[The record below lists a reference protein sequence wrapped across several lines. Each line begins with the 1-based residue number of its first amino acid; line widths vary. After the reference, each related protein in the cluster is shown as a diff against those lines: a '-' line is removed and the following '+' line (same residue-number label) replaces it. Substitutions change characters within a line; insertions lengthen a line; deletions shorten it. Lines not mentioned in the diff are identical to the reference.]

1 MSSKE
6 RVIAALEHREPD
18 RVPVGEMAIDFELT
32 ERALGRPTLYR
43 SKWSEY
49 TALWNGR
56 RDEIVAS
63 YGRDIVDL
71 VRHFDL
77 DYLAIPL
84 GPARQATYEPPEFVG
99 EYSWRDAA
107 GRTWQYSPESEGHAM
122 CIDPIDMTADDIVMP
137 PDPAPVDWSRLEHF
151 EYIVKELGKS
161 HFIMGRV
168 PAGLFPWQET
178 LGSVDG
184 FLLKMY
190 DEPAFVE
197 RAVEA
202 QTRHAIA
209 YAQAMLEIGCDAV
222 SPDADVCDNR
232 GPTMGPDLFRQYSLP
247 SIKRLADAIHSRG
260 GWDVMHSDGYTWPIL
275 DDFIAAGIDGWQ
287 GIQPRIGMDMKLLK
301 DRYGDRLCLFGGVD
315 VDTLVGGSPDD
326 VANQVN
332 YAIDHAAH
340 GGGLVLGSGN
350 TIMPGV
356 PYENFQALLDAT
368 RKRGVYP
375 VHA

>member
-84 GPARQATYEPPEFVG
+84 GPARQATYEPPEFIG

-190 DEPAFVE
+190 DEPSRPRRAMPLHTRRRCSRSAAMPSHPTRMSATTAVRRWARTCFGSTAFH
-197 RAVEA
+197 RSSAWQMQSIREA
-202 QTRHAIA
+202 AGTSCTVTATR
-209 YAQAMLEIGCDAV
+209 GR
-222 SPDADVCDNR
+222 SS
-232 GPTMGPDLFRQYSLP
+232 TTSLP
-247 SIKRLADAIHSRG
+247 RG
-260 GWDVMHSDGYTWPIL
+260 ST
-275 DDFIAAGIDGWQ
+275 AGRESS
-287 GIQPRIGMDMKLLK
+287 P
-301 DRYGDRLCLFGGVD
+301 
-315 VDTLVGGSPDD
+315 GS
-326 VANQVN
+326 AW
-332 YAIDHAAH
+332 
-340 GGGLVLGSGN
+340 
-350 TIMPGV
+350 T
-356 PYENFQALLDAT
+356 
-368 RKRGVYP
+368 
-375 VHA
+375 